1 MSDLAG
7 KSSNL
12 SRAGVRIVKPHQF
25 DSNTPQTP
33 GMLRMAAISRELA
46 GSEGLWGGVTVVEPN
61 TVSAIHHHGE
71 LETIIYV
78 VSGQGRLRW
87 GDNME
92 FEQDVEPGDFIFVPP
107 FVLHQEINPSP
118 DTSSSWVIVRN
129 SQEPIVVNLET
140 PDSAQQAA
148 NDATHKF

>member
-1 MSDLAG
+1 
-7 KSSNL
+7 
-12 SRAGVRIVKPHQF
+12 
-25 DSNTPQTP
+25 
-33 GMLRMAAISRELA
+33 MLRLAAVSRELA

-61 TVSAIHHHGE
+61 IVSAIHHHGE

-107 FVLHQEINPSP
+107 FVPHQEINPSP
-118 DTSSSWVIVRN
+118 DMPSRWMIVRN
-129 SQEPIVVNLET
+129 SQEPIVVNLEA
-140 PDSAQQAA
+140 PDTAQQSA
-148 NDATHKF
+148 NDATHRF